1 MKNYFDFIMY
11 LAFEVVLGYGNKR
24 NISIN
29 KLHNY
34 RKEIIKKDIDYY
46 SRFDGFNDEEFEE
59 KLKTFHKLNM
69 DMTEKEEIRNFEKF
83 IVDNSDYFDYKNGII
98 TLKAGIT
105 LDELQNRKMEL
116 ESYSDR
122 DDILI
127 CGAFISFF
135 DSIECLDILESGDKI
150 KQFVFRLVNDEK
162 IVENAYQKYSGI
174 DMPIEI
180 RKLIDSINLRLS
192 LIGNLPEDKMRNYTR
207 VLMHINDPEKDGEDF
222 WLISEQLIR
231 IDEFYDLN
239 NYIDSILDN
248 KYQRAIFDSGTLAYD
263 RLNQS
268 VDAMW
273 TYLTPN
279 ELMDLEP
286 VDVAAMIESMEEK
299 IEQQSEY
306 VDEFDDIEEDDE
318 LDNDEFYDDEFDKI
332 EDYLHDKMVYMLF
345 YLNYIQKI
353 NDYQNRFGTN
363 EVLERSKKR
372 LLYVLDS
379 YGDNLYDEKNL
390 NTALTSVSIKDI
402 DLKEDFYDYYV
413 ISRLFLIDIL
423 EGFIDDD
430 KTLRKMIF
438 VSTYY
443 DLTKD
448 KRIEKIINKYK
459 NTEIG
464 EKIYNTIFLHDYTHF
479 NITSSQKNK
488 KLTLPNHTENK

>member
-1 MKNYFDFIMY
+1 MKNYFDFIMF
-11 LAFEVVLGYGNKR
+11 LAFEVLLEYENKR
-24 NISIN
+24 GISIN

-34 RKEIIKKDIDYY
+34 RIEIIKKNLDYY
-46 SRFDGFNDEEFEE
+46 SRFDGFDDEEFEE
-59 KLKTFHKLNM
+59 KLKAFHKLNM
-69 DMTEKEEIRNFEKF
+69 DMTEEEEIRNFEKF

-98 TLKAGIT
+98 TLKTGVT
-105 LDELQNRKMEL
+105 LDELKNKKFEL
-116 ESYSDR
+116 ESYNDR

-127 CGAFISFF
+127 CGAFLSFF

-150 KQFVFRLVNDEK
+150 KQFVLRLVNDEK
-162 IVENAYQKYSGI
+162 IVENAYQIYSEV
-174 DMPIEI
+174 DMPVEI
-180 RKLIDSINLRLS
+180 KKLIASINLRLS

-207 VLMHINDPEKDGEDF
+207 VLMHIKDPEKEGEDF
-222 WLISEQLIR
+222 WLISEKIIR
-231 IDEFYDLN
+231 TDEFYNLN

-279 ELMDLEP
+279 EVMELEP
-286 VDVAAMIESMEEK
+286 VDAEAMIESMEEK

-306 VDEFDDIEEDDE
+306 VDEFDDIEEIVE
-318 LDNDEFYDDEFDKI
+318 LDNDEFDKI

-363 EVLERSKKR
+363 EVLERAKKR
-372 LLYVLDS
+372 LLYVLDA
-379 YGDNLYDEKNL
+379 YGDNLYYEKNL

-413 ISRLFLIDIL
+413 ISRLFLVDIL

-464 EKIYNTIFLHDYTHF
+464 EKIYDTIFSHNYIQF
-479 NITSSQKNK
+479 NTTSSQRIK
-488 KLTLPNHTENK
+488 KLTPPRNTGNK